1 MTPTQ
6 STARVFKTPNGLS
19 LVELL
24 VTISILMIVISS
36 IFLLIHPDEQQAKS
50 RDNKRMTDITTLDR
64 ALSEYVLDH
73 GAYPDAVNTLRT
85 STTLPQGQTGPLQNV
100 SSGWIVADFSKY
112 LSALPTDPINN
123 VTYFYS
129 YSHTNSGYELN
140 ATVEFYTT
148 DAQNDGGNSA
158 TMYEIGNDLTIL

>member
-1 MTPTQ
+1 MTSTQ

-64 ALSEYVLDH
+64 AVSEYVLDH
-73 GAYPDAVNTLRT
+73 GNYMLHVSYYLH
-85 STTLPQGQTGPLQNV
+85 LP
-100 SSGWIVADFSKY
+100 S
-112 LSALPTDPINN
+112 
-123 VTYFYS
+123 
-129 YSHTNSGYELN
+129 
-140 ATVEFYTT
+140 
-148 DAQNDGGNSA
+148 
-158 TMYEIGNDLTIL
+158 